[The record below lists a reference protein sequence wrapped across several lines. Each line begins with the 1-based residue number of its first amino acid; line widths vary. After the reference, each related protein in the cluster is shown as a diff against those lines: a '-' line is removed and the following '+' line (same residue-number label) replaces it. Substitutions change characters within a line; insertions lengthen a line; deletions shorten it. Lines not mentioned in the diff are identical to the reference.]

1 MVSKSSD
8 RSAAVDI
15 CLLAILAILI
25 NILIFGL
32 AILNSRE
39 SHDSKSS
46 VEDIKVFTTGYEIKS
61 VDLQPTVDEWAAS
74 TGGTRSV
81 LIYDLDAEQIAA
93 SYNPNQQYST
103 ASLYKLF
110 VVYEGYRRLEN
121 GSWNANDIVA
131 NGKTRLKCLDLA
143 IRESNSPCAE
153 TLWYQIGR
161 AELDEIIKKD
171 FDIQNSDITHLSSN
185 ANDILKMLQIYYA
198 HSEISAEN
206 WQLIADSMLNQP
218 ITTYNWRQGLPSGFS
233 NAVDV
238 YNKVG
243 WEWNGRDWNI
253 YHDAAILNFK
263 NYNRHFIVVV
273 LTNHVSHKKIAELGT
288 KIEAAVNAALAE

>member
-1 MVSKSSD
+1 M
-8 RSAAVDI
+8 
-15 CLLAILAILI
+15 
-25 NILIFGL
+25 
-32 AILNSRE
+32 
-39 SHDSKSS
+39 
-46 VEDIKVFTTGYEIKS
+46 TGYEIKS

-171 FDIQNSDITHLSSN
+171 FDIQNSDITRLSSN

-206 WQLIADSMLNQP
+206 WPQIYCD
-218 ITTYNWRQGLPSGFS
+218 RQ
-233 NAVDV
+233 N
-238 YNKVG
+238 
-243 WEWNGRDWNI
+243 
-253 YHDAAILNFK
+253 
-263 NYNRHFIVVV
+263 
-273 LTNHVSHKKIAELGT
+273 
-288 KIEAAVNAALAE
+288 